1 MITLKSAREIEA
13 MDKAGAVLASIHKG
27 LRELIK
33 PGADMWEV
41 EEYVRRRCKEENV
54 LPLQIG
60 VSGSIMDYPYATCCG
75 LNDEVAHAFPRHY
88 RLKEGDLLKVDMVL
102 SEPLDK
108 SAVDVS
114 KLNFDNV
121 AEMKQYTENYTGG
134 LADSCWAYAVG
145 TVSEETAKLMAV
157 TKEALYL
164 GIEQAV
170 IGNRIGDIGAAI
182 QSYAESHGYGVVRDL
197 VGHGVGPTMHEE
209 PMVPH
214 YGTAGRGLR
223 LREGMVLTIE
233 PMINTGTWEIDTDPE
248 TGWAH
253 KTLDGGLS
261 CQYEHQFVIT
271 KDGPQILT
279 SQGKERTY

>member
-1 MITLKSAREIEA
+1 MITIKSQREIDA
-13 MDKAGAVLASIHKG
+13 MSRAGEVLSGIHIG
-27 LRELIK
+27 LRDIIK
-33 PGADMWEV
+33 PGVDMWDV
-41 EEYVRRRCKEENV
+41 EEYVRKICKENNV

-60 VSGSIMDYPYATCCG
+60 VDGELMDYPYATCCG

-88 RLKEGDLLKVDMVL
+88 KLIEGDLLKVDMVL

-108 SAVDVS
+108 AVVDVS
-114 KLNFDNV
+114 KLNFNDV
-121 AEMKQYTENYTGG
+121 KAMKKITQTYRGG
-134 LADSCWAYAVG
+134 VADSCWAYAVG
-145 TVSEETAKLMAV
+145 QVSEEVQNLMDV
-157 TKEALYL
+157 TKECLYR

-170 IGNRIGDIGAAI
+170 VGNRIGDIGAAI
-182 QSYAESHGYGVVRDL
+182 QEYAEGLGYGVVRDL

-214 YGTAGRGLR
+214 YGTKGRGLR

-233 PMINTGTWEIDTDPE
+233 PMINTGTWEIDTDMK

-271 KDGPQILT
+271 KDGPLILT
-279 SQGKERTY
+279 SQGEEGTY